1 MTSAPL
7 AKKSAAKKTSSKKA
21 PAAKAP
27 SAKAPS
33 AKAPAAKAPAA
44 KAPAAKAPAIKPPL
58 AKLSVTK
65 PHVAKPPRDE
75 DGVCVRCHKPDAIC
89 VCDRIEPIT
98 TRTKLLILQHPQE
111 DDVALGTAR
120 LLALSL
126 PSATLKVALSVPS
139 LESALDGV
147 LEPSRIDRARWA
159 VLFTSKLPKPLPELA
174 KGQVVVVDRHGDPIR
189 PNALKAGSIDGLVVL
204 DGTWS
209 QAKTL
214 WWRNPWLLKL
224 GRVLVRPSEPSIYG
238 KLRKAPRAEW
248 VSTLEAVA
256 EVLPVLGESP
266 EVRETLRRTLRTM
279 VQRARDAKV
288 KDRTEHDSPGESGE
302 AGGESGTDRDTD
314 SSNDEA

>member
-1 MTSAPL
+1 MTEPP
-7 AKKSAAKKTSSKKA
+7 SK
-21 PAAKAP
+21 
-27 SAKAPS
+27 
-33 AKAPAAKAPAA
+33 
-44 KAPAAKAPAIKPPL
+44 
-58 AKLSVTK
+58 
-65 PHVAKPPRDE
+65 KPPRDE
-75 DGVCVRCHKPDAIC
+75 DGACIRCKKPDRIC
-89 VCDRIEPIT
+89 VCDRITPIP

-126 PSATLKVALSVPS
+126 PSATSKVALSVPS
-139 LESALDGV
+139 LEAALDGV

-174 KGQVVVVDRHGDPIR
+174 KGQVLVVDRHGDPMR
-189 PNALKAGSIDGLVVL
+189 PAALKGGALDGLVVL

-238 KLRKAPRAEW
+238 KLRRAPRAEW

-256 EVLPVLGESP
+256 EVLPALGEPP
-266 EVRETLRRTLRTM
+266 EVREQLRRTLRTM
-279 VQRARDAKV
+279 VQRARDARV
-288 KDRTEHDSPGESGE
+288 KSRAEREPPQDPRGDAAPDARHDVG
-302 AGGESGTDRDTD
+302 DD
-314 SSNDEA
+314 